1 MALHSKLG
9 STLAM
14 LSLASLATSPGM
26 TAEPAVN
33 AMPIGEGALVSSLPT
48 WGVEVPRLGEAS
60 AYLPMEQTRVVV
72 RLGKR
77 QVSVYKGEQ
86 LVTSYPIAIGKT
98 GWETPTGDFQIVLL
112 EEHPTFKSFKSGRI
126 IPPGPDNP
134 LGARWV
140 GFWSDGKTQLGFH
153 GTNEPELIG
162 QAVSHG
168 CIRMHN
174 KDVTALF
181 NQVQIGTP
189 VKIEP

>member
-9 STLAM
+9 STLVM
-14 LSLASLATSPGM
+14 LSLTSLATSPGM
-26 TAEPAVN
+26 TAEPAVIPTP
-33 AMPIGEGALVSSLPT
+33 ASESALVSSLAQR
-48 WGVEVPRLGEAS
+48 VEVPRLGEAS
-60 AYLPMEQTRVVV
+60 AYLPMEQARVVV

-86 LVTSYPIAIGKT
+86 LVKSYPIAIGKT
-98 GWETPTGDFQIVLL
+98 GWETPTGEFQIVLL

-174 KDVTALF
+174 KDVTALY

>member
-1 MALHSKLG
+1 
-9 STLAM
+9 
-14 LSLASLATSPGM
+14 M
-26 TAEPAVN
+26 TAEPAVIPTP
-33 AMPIGEGALVSSLPT
+33 ASESALVSSLAQR
-48 WGVEVPRLGEAS
+48 VEVPRLGEAS
-60 AYLPMEQTRVVV
+60 AYLPMEQARVVV

-86 LVTSYPIAIGKT
+86 LVKSYPIAIGKT
-98 GWETPTGDFQIVLL
+98 GWETPTGEFQIVLL

-174 KDVTALF
+174 KDVTALY